1 MSDIKDE
8 LLKQG
13 DYNVVIV
20 DWGHGSMALYGQASA
35 NTRVVGA
42 QIAQLIKFLQAN
54 TEARPEDMHII
65 GHSLGSHVAGYA
77 GERLQYL
84 GRITG
89 LDPAQPFFEHM
100 DKAVRLDPT
109 DALFVDVIH
118 TDGDRFYSTDFG
130 LGMDEPCGHVD
141 YFPNGGHDQPGCE
154 ADPITHW
161 AHEGLIAGTS
171 EFVACNH
178 LRSYHFFNETI
189 NSVCPFEAYRCDS
202 EDDFNS
208 GKCVPCSGE
217 ACGFM
222 GLHADRTK
230 PAGGATNVK
239 YYLKTGTSWPYCRY
253 HYKVSLDFAASSNGY
268 ESEERG
274 QMFVHLTGSTGQ
286 THTVQVTDSS
296 VYFKSGQTYTYLLT
310 SPTDLGDIHDVTLR
324 WHHASA
330 VLDVGSWN
338 LLGLRHPQLAI
349 DAVHVSSGET
359 HTTFNFCEHG
369 TSVETDHS
377 QVFSRKC

>member
-1 MSDIKDE
+1 MRVIHVSVRVGFSSRRFESIHEIGAWRVVLDAGFLRDIKDE

-161 AHEGLIAGTS
+161 AHEGLIAG
-171 EFVACNH
+171 
-178 LRSYHFFNETI
+178 
-189 NSVCPFEAYRCDS
+189 
-202 EDDFNS
+202 
-208 GKCVPCSGE
+208 
-217 ACGFM
+217 
-222 GLHADRTK
+222 
-230 PAGGATNVK
+230 
-239 YYLKTGTSWPYCRY
+239 Y